1 MVSLLLQLLIL
12 MSILLFVLGFQG
24 EITTL
29 ENTADML
36 H

>member
-24 EITTL
+24 GITTL